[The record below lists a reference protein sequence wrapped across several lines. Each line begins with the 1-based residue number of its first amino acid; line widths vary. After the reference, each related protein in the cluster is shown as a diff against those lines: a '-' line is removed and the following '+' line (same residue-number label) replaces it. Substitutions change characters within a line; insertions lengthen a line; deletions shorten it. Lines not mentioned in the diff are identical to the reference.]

1 MSRNCLGR
9 GVGYEGIQ
17 VRTGLGKKHAMFLG
31 RLQAFGSQ
39 AAGVARQVMEAPV
52 LHEGAGV
59 SHSVS

>member
-1 MSRNCLGR
+1 M
-9 GVGYEGIQ
+9 GYEGIQ